1 MRLARFQPRDFPR
14 ESPEFSPVVWGVV
27 DGDWVREL
35 KAPPFDGVEFGNS
48 RHPLADVRLCSP
60 VKPGKVVAIGLTYR
74 EHIREMGHDMP
85 EEPMIFRSEEHTSE
99 LQSHSFISYAVFC
112 LKKKKI
118 NT

>member
-85 EEPMIFRSEEHTSE
+85 EE
-99 LQSHSFISYAVFC
+99 
-112 LKKKKI
+112 
-118 NT
+118 